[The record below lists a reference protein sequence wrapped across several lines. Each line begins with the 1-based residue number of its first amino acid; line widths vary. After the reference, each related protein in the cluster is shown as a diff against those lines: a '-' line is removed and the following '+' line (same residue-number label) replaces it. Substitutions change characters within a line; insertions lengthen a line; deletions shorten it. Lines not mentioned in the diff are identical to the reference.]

1 MGSAA
6 MVNVDL
12 LVLVVYELLFS
23 IAIVRTLSIPTFT
36 KLLLAHVVSVDK
48 VGVGVI
54 LFIILVRSRF
64 ADWDYNGSV

>member
-12 LVLVVYELLFS
+12 LVLVVHELLFS
-23 IAIVRTLSIPTFT
+23 IAIVRTLPIPTFT